1 MVWQAAITEDSDL
14 LAYGCERT
22 LFKMDLASASA
33 SLVVWSELQYA
44 QDPKSTRVRHL
55 FDGDGVDEWAKWAG
69 GKFAEMCVLAGCDYL
84 PSLKGVGIRSAHTA
98 VRQNESLERARRGNS
113 NDCGG

>member
-1 MVWQAAITEDSDL
+1 MPRAIRTHTLPFHIAVHTTRSPRVWQAAITEDSDL

-44 QDPKSTRVRHL
+44 QDPKSARVRHL
-55 FDGDGVDEWAKWAG
+55 FDGDAG
-69 GKFAEMCVLAGCDYL
+69 
-84 PSLKGVGIRSAHTA
+84 
-98 VRQNESLERARRGNS
+98 
-113 NDCGG
+113 